1 MKSAVT
7 TTTLA
12 LLITASLGL
21 STAFAWDKK
30 DKKKE
35 EAALLLQAKVSREA
49 ATKTALA
56 KVKGGT
62 LKGDGEIEKE
72 KGRIVWSFDIAKPG
86 SKDITEVMID
96 AVTGKVVSVEK
107 ENPKAQ
113 AKEKLEDAK
122 HSN

>member
-7 TTTLA
+7 KTTLA

-21 STAFAWDKK
+21 STASAWDKK
-30 DKKKE
+30 DKKEE
-35 EAALLLQAKVSREA
+35 EAALLSQAKVSREA

-62 LKGDGEIEKE
+62 LKEDGEIEKE